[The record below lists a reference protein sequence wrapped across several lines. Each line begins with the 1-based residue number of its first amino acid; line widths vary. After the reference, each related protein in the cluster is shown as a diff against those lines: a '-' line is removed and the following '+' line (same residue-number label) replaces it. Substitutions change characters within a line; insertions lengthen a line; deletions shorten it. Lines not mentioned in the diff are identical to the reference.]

1 MTTSFAVTWDYRCPF
16 ARNAHEHVLAGL
28 AAGADWH
35 VRFLPFS
42 LGQAHVAE
50 GEPTVWEKP
59 EQDTGILALQA
70 GVVVRDNFPTAF
82 PAVHLDLFAA
92 RHDNGLHLE
101 DPDVVKDVLQRHGVP
116 VETVFARI
124 DDGSALAIVQAEHE
138 EFVASHKVWG
148 VPTFLVDDQAVFVR
162 FMHRAKPDGGQPASA
177 SIDTIARTIALI
189 GWSDLNE
196 FKHTSVPR

>member
-1 MTTSFAVTWDYRCPF
+1 MTTSFSVTWDYRCPF

-28 AAGADWH
+28 AAGADWQ
-35 VRFLPFS
+35 VRFLPFT

-70 GVVVRDNFPTAF
+70 GVVVRDDFPTAF
-82 PAVHLDLFAA
+82 PGVHLDLFAA
-92 RHDNGLHLE
+92 RHDEGLHLE
-101 DPDVVKDVLQRHGVP
+101 DPEVVKGVLRRHGVP

-124 DDGSALAIVQAEHE
+124 DDGSALATVKAEHE
-138 EFVASHKVWG
+138 EFVGSHKVWG
-148 VPTFLVDDQAVFVR
+148 VPTFIVDDEAVFVR
-162 FMHRAKPDGGQPASA
+162 FMHRAKPDGSQPPSA
-177 SIDTIARTIALI
+177 SIDTIARTIDLI

-196 FKHTSVPR
+196 FKHTSVSR